1 MEDGEILDLCS
12 EWIEA
17 KDAHYL
23 AKEGK
28 IVFFSSDTGRKQDY
42 RWHTMSLAEVV
53 RIIQAYKMPHGEAN
67 KLTQSHIVGASQET
81 ARVYEYAVSSRHK
94 AREGVFNYLE
104 MAEMDLGDEVM
115 AMLAQE
121 LVYQDF
127 TALLLKPVEA
137 LFNSIQNKLDAG
149 IGSREA
155 RTLLEKHFTAQ
166 GFELKIGSTRPLVDG
181 KKVNAIMLPGSKP
194 SEVVTLTDEVSR
206 LISKKIYGA
215 LK

>member
-1 MEDGEILDLCS
+1 MKDGEILDLCC
-12 EWIEA
+12 EWIED

-53 RIIQAYKMPHGEAN
+53 RIIQAYKMPHKKAHLLN
-67 KLTQSHIVGASQET
+67 QHHIVGASQET
-81 ARVYEYAVSSRHK
+81 ARVYEYAISSRHQS
-94 AREGVFNYLE
+94 REGVFNYLE

-121 LVYQDF
+121 LVSQGF
-127 TALLLKPVEA
+127 KALLLKPVEN
-137 LFNSIQNKLDAG
+137 LFNSVQNKLDAG

-155 RTLLEKHFTAQ
+155 RVLLEKHFTAQ
-166 GFELKIGSTRPLVDG
+166 GFELRIGSTRPLVDG
-181 KKVNAIMLPGSKP
+181 KKVNAIMMPGSKP
-194 SEVVTLTDEVSR
+194 SEVISITDEVSR
-206 LISKKIYGA
+206 TTSKKIYGA